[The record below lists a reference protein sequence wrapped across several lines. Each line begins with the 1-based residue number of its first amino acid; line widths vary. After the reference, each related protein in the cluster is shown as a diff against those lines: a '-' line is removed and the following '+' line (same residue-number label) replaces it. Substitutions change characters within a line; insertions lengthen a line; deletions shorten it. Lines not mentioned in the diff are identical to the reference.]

1 MVKTTKKAIS
11 ARVNRAAWD
20 WLEMQGIN
28 KNKLLDKLLTE
39 YVYFLQHNDTA
50 LKLTIQ
56 DENDP
61 NFITSPLTLYQQFN
75 KRINP

>member
-1 MVKTTKKAIS
+1 MAKTTKKAIS